1 MITSTIRK
9 KHYIG
14 IRSTPHILDITYD
27 GAKDERIKGKDKKR
41 FVKAMRNYYKRLK
54 IEEE

>member
-1 MITSTIRK
+1 MITSVIRK

-14 IRSTPHILDITYD
+14 IRGTPHTWDITYD

-41 FVKAMRNYYKRLK
+41 FVKSMRNYYKRLK
-54 IEEE
+54 IDEE

>member
-1 MITSTIRK
+1 MNGSVIRK

-14 IRSTPHILDITYD
+14 IRNAPHVWDLTYD
-27 GAKDERIKGKDKKR
+27 GAKDQIIKGTNKKR
-41 FVKAMRNYYKRLK
+41 FKKAMRNYYKKVK

>member
-1 MITSTIRK
+1 MDGSVIRK

-14 IRSTPHILDITYD
+14 IRNAPHVWDITYD
-27 GAKDERIKGKDKKR
+27 GAKDQRIKGTNKKR
-41 FVKAMRNYYKRLK
+41 FIRTMRNYYKKVK

>member
-1 MITSTIRK
+1 MGGSVIRK

-14 IRSTPHILDITYD
+14 IRNAPHVWDITYD
-27 GAKDERIKGKDKKR
+27 GAKDQRIKDTNKKR
-41 FVKAMRNYYKRLK
+41 FKRAMRNYYKKVK

>member
-14 IRSTPHILDITYD
+14 IRNAPHIYDFTYD
-27 GAKDERIKGKDKKR
+27 GAKDERIKRD
-41 FVKAMRNYYKRLK
+41 L
-54 IEEE
+54 

>member
-1 MITSTIRK
+1 MVNSAIRK

-14 IRSTPHILDITYD
+14 IRNAPHIWDLTYD
-27 GAKDERIKGKDKKR
+27 GAKDQRIKGKDKKR
-41 FVKAMRNYYKRLK
+41 FKRVMRNYYKKVK

>member
-14 IRSTPHILDITYD
+14 IKGAPHIYDLTYD
-27 GAKDERIKGKDKKR
+27 GAKDERIKGRDKKR